1 MKVTRKQL
9 KKIIAEETKKLLEYE
24 QYVDSAGN
32 IYDDEGNITRK
43 GKRFGKRFGGQTYR
57 GTRTPWSGSSS
68 RSSKPRKTSYVGS
81 DANAEKIAAV
91 MRAIEEKPN
100 NFLSSVLD
108 QMKKGRGLSAKQ
120 NAIVKKILVK
130 VDPESAKLFES
141 SEIAEVRA
149 LVREALLSEGVYDQG
164 VLKAV
169 FMAGGPGS
177 GKSFTAGK
185 IFGVHPNAKW
195 ASGTA
200 SGLKLVNS
208 DPAFEMQLKKMGVSP
223 SDLGSMSKED
233 FEAVTVGPDSPRG
246 IAKKMR
252 DRAQDSY
259 TGGRLG
265 LVIDGTGDNY
275 EKIKKKKAALEE
287 LGYDTYM
294 IFVNTSEEVAL
305 ERNRKRERKL
315 PDELVSQIWGDV
327 QKNLGRFQS
336 LFGAENINIVDNTV
350 YGPVPADVQKAV
362 DKFVAAPVKNY
373 RGKQWIENELRKKDR
388 SGK

>member
-1 MKVTRKQL
+1 MKITRGHL
-9 KKIIAEETKKLLEYE
+9 RKIIRETLL
-24 QYVDSAGN
+24 
-32 IYDDEGNITRK
+32 R
-43 GKRFGKRFGGQTYR
+43 
-57 GTRTPWSGSSS
+57 
-68 RSSKPRKTSYVGS
+68 
-81 DANAEKIAAV
+81 
-91 MRAIEEKPN
+91 
-100 NFLSSVLD
+100 
-108 QMKKGRGLSAKQ
+108 
-120 NAIVKKILVK
+120 
-130 VDPESAKLFES
+130 
-141 SEIAEVRA
+141 
-149 LVREALLSEGVYDQG
+149 EGVYDQG

-177 GKSFTAGK
+177 GKSFTAAK
-185 IFGVHPNAKW
+185 IFGVPDSSKW

-208 DPAFEMQLKKMGVSP
+208 DPAFELQLKKMGVSP

-246 IAKKMR
+246 VAKKMR
-252 DRAQDSY
+252 DRAQKNY
-259 TGGRLG
+259 MGGSLG

-275 EKIKKKKAALEE
+275 EKIKRKKTALEE

-294 IFVNTSEEVAL
+294 VFVNTSEEVAL

-327 QKNLGRFQS
+327 QKNLGRFQG

-350 YGPVPADVQKAV
+350 YGPVPESIQKAV
-362 DKFVAAPVKNY
+362 DKFIAAPVKNY